1 MFLHTILNQI
11 YSRSLIIIFNQISI
25 FFIISLIAVR
35 FDLETFGH
43 FGQAMILIQ
52 IGWIVSN
59 FGLINYSIE
68 SKLKLKRSKLLSKFV
83 WLAILQ
89 ILLLSVTYVLFLFCL
104 IQLNILNLPEKFYLF
119 TIPSIIFG
127 SFHCMWFFQSMN
139 EPNTLVK
146 VTFYSR
152 LIFLLATYFFI
163 FNDNHLHFFIIQAA
177 TLLIVALYS
186 LRVIFYKYNLNFSL
200 PPMINVFNTT
210 KYQLPFFINLIT
222 NTHINILWSFVASL
236 SLSPAMMS
244 IYYIGDQVFRS
255 CGAFSSIFSQVFR
268 SNTLGQKNKK
278 LINYF
283 KKIIWFY
290 VAIFGLIAI
299 AALLYFYYYLPT
311 NYIDGL
317 NITLLMIIAA
327 LLSAINKLLNYPILG
342 KKFGYLYVNKLT
354 TNFLILNI
362 IVILIWYFV
371 FKMIILVPILLIIN
385 LLLQILFFSYK
396 YICMPAKNIT

>member
-11 YSRSLIIIFNQISI
+11 FSRSLIIIFNQISI

-35 FDLETFGH
+35 FDLETFGY

-104 IQLNILNLPEKFYLF
+104 IQLNILNLPEKYYLF

-139 EPNTLVK
+139 EPNILVK

-177 TLLIVALYS
+177 SLLIVALYS
-186 LRVIFYKYNLNFSL
+186 LRDMFYKYNLNFSL
-200 PPMINVFNTT
+200 PPMINVFNST

-222 NTHINILWSFVASL
+222 NTHI
-236 SLSPAMMS
+236 
-244 IYYIGDQVFRS
+244 
-255 CGAFSSIFSQVFR
+255 
-268 SNTLGQKNKK
+268 
-278 LINYF
+278 
-283 KKIIWFY
+283 
-290 VAIFGLIAI
+290 
-299 AALLYFYYYLPT
+299 
-311 NYIDGL
+311 
-317 NITLLMIIAA
+317 
-327 LLSAINKLLNYPILG
+327 
-342 KKFGYLYVNKLT
+342 
-354 TNFLILNI
+354 
-362 IVILIWYFV
+362 
-371 FKMIILVPILLIIN
+371 
-385 LLLQILFFSYK
+385 
-396 YICMPAKNIT
+396 